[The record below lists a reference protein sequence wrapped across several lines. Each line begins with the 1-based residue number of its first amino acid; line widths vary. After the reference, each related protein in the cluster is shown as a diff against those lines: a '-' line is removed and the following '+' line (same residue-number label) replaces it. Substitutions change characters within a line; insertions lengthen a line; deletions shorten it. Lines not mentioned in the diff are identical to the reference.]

1 MRGVRASLPVLR
13 AVLVA
18 AVGGV
23 IGGIVAV
30 ALTAWVVPDDPFLIP
45 LLGFGLLLAL
55 VPVGALVAVWLGTEL
70 AER

>member
-1 MRGVRASLPVLR
+1 MTVLR
-13 AVLVA
+13 VVLVA
-18 AVGGV
+18 AVGAV

-30 ALTAWVVPDDPFLIP
+30 ALTAWAVPDDPFLIP

-55 VPVGALVAVWLGTEL
+55 VPVGAVVAVWLATEL